1 MIKKIATLAVGIV
14 CSTICVQAQ
23 SGAISLLPLQ
33 QDVRAAGMGGVLDAA
48 NNSGNIY
55 SSPTDI
61 LYGTRGSVRGSA
73 LYGLMPS
80 AKTGEGVSLLGG
92 SVGFKMGKHALMVGA
107 RHFSLD
113 KIDYVDATGTLRGR
127 ITPRETSLD
136 LGYALRLSESFSAFA
151 RATYAQ
157 SYVGQTAKVLAGSLG
172 VSYRTSIQ
180 TASPMSLHVSASLD
194 NLGGQYKYG
203 DGGGE
208 YKLPSLVNASASLA
222 LLPRQALVLGAR
234 VGYYLSDEVGRSVAL
249 SAGAQYEVLKN
260 AFLRAGYT
268 TGRGVDA
275 ITCGAGVQLGAVG
288 VDVSYEANSQ
298 SSFSVLRLGARFE
311 L

>member
-1 MIKKIATLAVGIV
+1 MVL
-14 CSTICVQAQ
+14 QAQ

-33 QDVRAAGMGGVLDAA
+33 QDVRSAGMAGVLDAKH
-48 NNSGNIY
+48 NSGNVY

-61 LYGTRGSVRGSA
+61 LHGTQGKVRASAHYGF
-73 LYGLMPS
+73 MPS
-80 AKTGEGVSLLGG
+80 AKSGEAVSLLGATAG
-92 SVGFKMGKHALMVGA
+92 LKFGKHALMIGA

-127 ITPRETSLD
+127 VTPQETSLD
-136 LGYALRLSESFSAFA
+136 LGYAIRLTESISAFA

-172 VSYRTSIQ
+172 VSYRTSFY

-203 DGGGE
+203 EAGGE

-249 SAGAQYEVLKN
+249 SAGAQYEVVKN
-260 AFLRAGYT
+260 AFVRAGYS

-275 ITCGAGVQLGAVG
+275 LTCGAGIQLGAVG
-288 VDVSYEANSQ
+288 VDIAYEANSQ
-298 SSFSVLRLGARFE
+298 SNFSVLRLGAS
-311 L
+311 LAL